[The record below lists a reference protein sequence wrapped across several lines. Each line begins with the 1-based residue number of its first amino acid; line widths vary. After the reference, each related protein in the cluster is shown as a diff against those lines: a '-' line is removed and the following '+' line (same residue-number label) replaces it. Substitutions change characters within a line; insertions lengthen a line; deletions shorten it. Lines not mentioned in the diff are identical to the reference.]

1 MAAASRLST
10 ALARRTREAAR
21 RRRDRVLNLESLE
34 PRLTLA
40 TGLLSTLVSV
50 VRDDNSRSLLAPG
63 ATAQVAEGQDLAAH
77 VRLLRKPNSAITVS
91 FKNPAPLEV
100 GAPLTTL
107 RFTPANWKQPQTV
120 SFRSLQDGSRDGDSL
135 VPVTMSV
142 AVAAKPKVQAA
153 KQIWIDS
160 LDSRIVTPATPVTTT
175 YRGTISGGRNRG
187 SVTGTYDSV
196 TNRGTATIKLT
207 MPTLYNVRNQVITVG
222 YSVGA
227 DNRVQIESLKGI
239 AASRFRWDVTCREL
253 GDDRGLF
260 GTVTVIQPKL
270 GTSATATISANA
282 GVGIVTDGTPFTGGG
297 FDGDGNAYSWEALGS
312 SSTLPW
318 NGVTFA
324 LGSPNKPN
332 VIHAAGQVIAVPQ
345 GDYNVLS
352 VAGAAANGPQINQ
365 NITLTFTDNSTLLI
379 SQSFSDWGNPEGYS
393 HESIVSTQS
402 YRDTASGG
410 TNQFYNYV
418 YGYSYTLPTQKTLQS
433 ITLPTN
439 ANLGFFDLQMSK
451 ATSVDLSTQYT
462 RWGIA
467 NGKGNVSTNNSG
479 FDGHGNY
486 YYSGDLKPTIAWSGA
501 TFAFGAALTASN
513 FVQAQGQSIDL
524 PQGDY
529 SWLYL
534 AGAAANGSQQNQQF
548 TLTFSDGS
556 TAVWTQSFSDWCQ
569 PLFFSGESIIQTQ
582 MGLVTYHKGT
592 VSPTGG
598 PGQSSVVKSQA
609 NSVYGYAY
617 QIPAGKTLV
626 SVTLPNNSN
635 NLGILGMAMM

>member
-1 MAAASRLST
+1 MSKHSSLAPKLS
-10 ALARRTREAAR
+10 LRARESAR
-21 RRRDRVLNLESLE
+21 RRRHRDLKVESLE
-34 PRLTLA
+34 PRIALAADTISRPALEAATGLYVDPSMMGPAPIVFGKSEIVGNDVKSFVVTSVANGVVEKWNTARNAWVDVSTKPTSSNPRELMSLLAGRVIHRGDQLRWLPAAGDTAAARKAFEIIGWDDGTELQPTSSAAPTAVQNLAATPTGVGQLTLA
-40 TGLLSTLVSV
+40 WDAPATGTPTSYTVTMTATTTSYVSGTLTATTNTTITTTTATSMPFTGLSGSNFYTFAV
-50 VRDDNSRSLLAPG
+50 V
-63 ATAQVAEGQDLAAH
+63 
-77 VRLLRKPNSAITVS
+77 
-91 FKNPAPLEV
+91 
-100 GAPLTTL
+100 
-107 RFTPANWKQPQTV
+107 ANN
-120 SFRSLQDGSRDGDSL
+120 
-135 VPVTMSV
+135 
-142 AVAAKPKVQAA
+142 A
-153 KQIWIDS
+153 
-160 LDSRIVTPATPVTTT
+160 
-175 YRGTISGGRNRG
+175 SGG
-187 SVTGTYDSV
+187 
-196 TNRGTATIKLT
+196 
-207 MPTLYNVRNQVITVG
+207 
-222 YSVGA
+222 GA
-227 DNRVQIESLKGI
+227 
-239 AASRFRWDVTCREL
+239 A
-253 GDDRGLF
+253 
-260 GTVTVIQPKL
+260 
-270 GTSATATISANA
+270 SATATISANA

-379 SQSFSDWGNPEGYS
+379 SQSFSDWCEPEGYS

-402 YRDTASGG
+402 YRDTAPGG
-410 TNQFYNYV
+410 TNQSTNYV

-433 ITLPTN
+433 ITLPTIV
-439 ANLGFFDLQMSK
+439 NLGFFDFQMSK

-529 SWLYL
+529 RWLYL

-556 TAVWTQSFSDWCQ
+556 TAVWTQSFSYWCQ
-569 PLFFSGESIIQTQ
+569 PSFFSGESIIQTQ
-582 MGLVTYHKGT
+582 MDWVTYHSGT
-592 VSPTGG
+592 ISPTAG
-598 PGQSSVVKSQA
+598 PGQYSEVKSQ
-609 NSVYGYAY
+609 NNCVYGYAY

-635 NLGILGMAMM
+635 NLGILGMAML